1 MEYILR
7 HFHKAGIVSWLYA
20 IALFHAFHFFG
31 IHYLDSSFLEQ
42 FLTQSEVG
50 LLYATSS
57 LLSLIIL
64 ASSVIFLT
72 KIGNYYT
79 ALCATILNFFAS
91 LGLATM
97 TDIGWLFVL
106 FVVHAISMTV
116 TIFCL
121 DVFMENYTKDEN
133 TTGSVRGVF
142 ISMAVLASLFSP
154 YISGTLVGTSVD
166 YGNAYLMSALYL
178 IPVIVLLIARFRT
191 FNDPT
196 YKVLSVATMWRVLCT
211 NKNIFHIS
219 SAQFLLRF
227 FFSWMV
233 IYLPLYLHL
242 RIGFS
247 WKEIG
252 IILFIMLVPYLLLEV
267 PAGIIADRWL
277 GEKELLFTGFVITAF
292 STAFLFFLHSESV
305 LVWGGALFATR
316 VGVALIEIM
325 TETYFF
331 KQIDGNDTS
340 ILSIFHMLRPLA
352 YAVGPFT
359 AGLFLLVFDIQY
371 LWLVL
376 GGLMLVGVFH
386 SYALVDTR

>member
-1 MEYILR
+1 M
-7 HFHKAGIVSWLYA
+7 VSWLYV

-42 FLTQSEVG
+42 FLTQTEVG
-50 LLYATSS
+50 LLYAASS
-57 LLSLIIL
+57 LLSLMVL

-79 ALCATILNFFAS
+79 ALSATLLNFFTS
-91 LGLATM
+91 LGLATI
-97 TDIGWLFVL
+97 TDVGWLFVF
-106 FVVHAISMTV
+106 FVIHTISMSV
-116 TIFCL
+116 TIYCL
-121 DVFMENYTKDEN
+121 DVFMENYTKDEG

-142 ISMAVLASLFSP
+142 LSMAVLASLFSP
-154 YISGTLVGTSVD
+154 YISGTLVGTPVN
-166 YGNAYLMSALYL
+166 YANAYLMSALYL
-178 IPVIVLLIARFRT
+178 IPVIILLIVRFRT

-196 YKVLSVATMWRVLCT
+196 YKVLSLATMWQVLCT

-219 SAQFLLRF
+219 STQFLLRF

-233 IYLPLYLHL
+233 IYLPIYLHI

-247 WKEIG
+247 WTEIG

-277 GEKELLFTGFVITAF
+277 GEKELLLTGFVITAF
-292 STAFLFFLHSESV
+292 STAFLFFLNSESV
-305 LVWGGALFATR
+305 FVWGGALFATR
-316 VGVALIEIM
+316 IGVALIEIM
-325 TETYFF
+325 NETYFF

-359 AGLFLLVFDIQY
+359 AGLLLLTFDIQY
-371 LWLVL
+371 LWLIL
-376 GGLMLVGVFH
+376 GSIMLLGIFH

>member
-7 HFHKAGIVSWLYA
+7 HFHKAGVVSWLYA

-57 LLSLIIL
+57 LLSLIVL

-79 ALCATILNFFAS
+79 ALSATTLNLLAS
-91 LGLATM
+91 LGLATI
-97 TDIGWLFVL
+97 TNVGWLFVL
-106 FVVHAISMTV
+106 FVIHAISMSV

-142 ISMAVLASLFSP
+142 LFMAVLASLFSP
-154 YISGTLVGTSVD
+154 YISGTLVGAPVNYD
-166 YGNAYLMSALYL
+166 NAYLMSALYL
-178 IPVIVLLIARFRT
+178 IPVIVLLVARFRT
-191 FNDPT
+191 FNDPP
-196 YKVLSVATMWRVLCT
+196 YKVLSLVTMWQVLCT

-233 IYLPLYLHL
+233 IYLPIYLHI

-247 WKEIG
+247 WTEIG

-267 PAGIIADRWL
+267 PAGIIADKWL
-277 GEKELLFTGFVITAF
+277 GEKELLLTGFVVTAF
-292 STAFLFFLHSESV
+292 STAFLFFLNSESV
-305 LVWGGALFATR
+305 FVWGGALFATR
-316 VGVALIEIM
+316 IGVALIEIM
-325 TETYFF
+325 NETYFF

-359 AGLFLLVFDIQY
+359 AGLLLLAFDIQY
-371 LWLVL
+371 LWLIL
-376 GGLMLVGVFH
+376 GGIMFLGVYH